1 VVVLVTRKHQ
11 EVVSLVVGLVEVAIG
26 IEGGLVGGVWCL
38 FWVGGLCDV
47 EVSACRV
54 FGGGM

>member
-1 VVVLVTRKHQ
+1 VVGLIVRKHQ
-11 EVVSLVVGLVEVAIG
+11 EVVILVVGLVEVAIG

-38 FWVGGLCDV
+38 FWVG
-47 EVSACRV
+47 EWSACGV